1 MHAADSKPLLMKF
14 QNKIFW
20 KSRLVANSQWIFYE
34 IYGETEKKYFIRKY
48 INKKNNNPSDIKM
61 WEI

>member
-1 MHAADSKPLLMKF
+1 MKF
-14 QNKIFW
+14 
-20 KSRLVANSQWIFYE
+20 
-34 IYGETEKKYFIRKY
+34 TEKLKKKYFIRKY